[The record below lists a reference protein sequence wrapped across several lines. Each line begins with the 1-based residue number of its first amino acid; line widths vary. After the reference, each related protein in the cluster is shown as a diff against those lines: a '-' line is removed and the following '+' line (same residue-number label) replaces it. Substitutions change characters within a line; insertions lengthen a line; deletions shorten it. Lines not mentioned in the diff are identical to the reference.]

1 MAALN
6 GKNWGCEVT
15 TIYYPSW
22 LPVVAI
28 TISPAIV
35 LIRAKWRDSAPVRIH
50 ELVHVEQQK
59 EVGAITFWFK
69 YLTSKKYRQEVEV
82 EAYKAQIRAGTS
94 LDTCAGHLANFYY
107 LGISFAQAQ
116 QLLQE

>member
-1 MAALN
+1 MRS
-6 GKNWGCEVT
+6 WGCEVT
-15 TIYYPSW
+15 TIYYPRW
-22 LPVVAI
+22 VPFAEAL
-28 TISPAIV
+28 TISPSIV

-94 LDTCAGHLANFYY
+94 LDTCAGHLANLYY

-116 QLLQE
+116 ALLRE